1 MSLAEQ
7 IRAIER
13 RFGETAARCGVP
25 SENEERSLLPTGW
38 NEIDVALG
46 GGLTLAALHEWFGV
60 APSQYCAVGRGNEL
74 RRDMWQPA
82 LLPLVHLVRQVMN
95 RGTFARR
102 AVWIGRCCFPYGST
116 LMGADGDRR
125 LLERSVFVA
134 ADKPA
139 DRLWA
144 VDLALR
150 SAAVGVVIADGSG
163 FDMAATRRIQ
173 LVAKAQHTPA
183 FLARPPWELCE
194 LSAAQTRWLVRWE
207 ASCPH
212 VDAEWSSFH
221 PQWSVELLRC
231 KSWSS
236 ERRPRVWGLEWDG
249 GEGVVR
255 LSTTVVRPA
264 GDAGASTIDHQLRH
278 A

>member
-13 RFGETAARCGVP
+13 RFGEAAARCGVP
-25 SENEERSLLPTGW
+25 TEHEERLLLPTGW
-38 NEIDVALG
+38 NEIDAVLG

-60 APSQYCAVGRGNEL
+60 APSPDIAAGRGHES

-82 LLPLVHLVRQVMN
+82 LLPLVHLMKRVMN
-95 RGTFARR
+95 RGAYARR
-102 AVWIGRCCFPYGST
+102 AVWIGRRCFPYGGT
-116 LMGADGDRR
+116 LIGADGDRR
-125 LLERSVFVA
+125 LLKRSVFVA

-173 LVAKAQHTPA
+173 LVAKAQHTPVL
-183 FLARPPWELCE
+183 LARPPWEWCE
-194 LSAAQTRWLVRWE
+194 LSAAQTRWLVRWQT
-207 ASCPH
+207 SSPY
-212 VDAEWSSFH
+212 VDTEWSSFH

-231 KSWSS
+231 KGGSS
-236 ERRPRVWGLEWDG
+236 QRHPRLWGWEWDR

-264 GDAGASTIDHQLRH
+264 GDAGASTNDRQLRL